1 MSDIR
6 GESGRVRA
14 ETVDGVTRVTI
25 DAPSRLGA
33 VDAPMLEAIADAVEA
48 SNRHTQARVIVL
60 TGTGRGFCS
69 GANLILAEGEAVDD
83 ATLFAA
89 GRAVRAMIESPKPVV
104 VLVNGVAAGVG
115 VSLALAADYVLAKES
130 ASFVLAF
137 SKIGL
142 MPDGGATE
150 LVAASIGRAR
160 AMRLA
165 LTAEKFSAADAAAS
179 GLIAEVASEED
190 FEGRAEAVIS
200 HLASLAPRAT
210 ELTKAAI
217 NAATLD
223 LTATLA
229 REESGQSVL
238 LQSEDF
244 REGAAA
250 FAQRRPAVFRGL

>member
-1 MSDIR
+1 MNEMND
-6 GESGRVRA
+6 ETGRVHSEIVSGIA
-14 ETVDGVTRVTI
+14 RVTI

-33 VDAPMLEAIADAVEA
+33 VDAAMLVAVADAVEA
-48 SNRHTQARVIVL
+48 ATRHTDVGVVVL

-69 GANLILAEGEAVDD
+69 GANLLLADGEAVDD

-89 GRAVRAMIESPKPVV
+89 GRAVRAMTESPKPVV
-104 VLVNGVAAGVG
+104 SLVNGVAAGVG
-115 VSLALAADYVLAKES
+115 VSLALAADYVLATES

-165 LTAEKFSAADAAAS
+165 LTAEKFSATDAAAS
-179 GLIAEVASEED
+179 GLIAEVVADAD
-190 FEGRAEAVIS
+190 FEARGEAVIA
-200 HLASLAPRAT
+200 HLAGLAPRAT

-223 LTATLA
+223 LDATLG
-229 REESGQSVL
+229 REERGQSEL

-250 FAQRRPAVFRGL
+250 FAERRPATFRGR